1 MLDDAQQPQWPA
13 LIQDLV
19 RHYAVLW
26 HASDTCLP
34 WLGPPYSSGAQRAN
48 ERYLDNFLAA
58 VSAELTCAPQT
69 GAQQQQAMWAR
80 ISLAFRNVARA
91 ALEAD
96 ERALETLLG
105 CGFLEATT
113 EFARMA
119 RRFDPA
125 ITSEDIYQAGRN
137 VWTANFLQL
146 LLGIPVRVT
155 PAIFAYSM
163 LYPYSDN
170 YLDDP
175 TIPTATKLA
184 FNARFRTR
192 LAGEPLAPRDRHE
205 QIISDLVGIIE
216 GQFDRARYPQVF
228 ESLLAIHR
236 AQGKSLQQLRRR
248 IAPQQID
255 VLGISFE
262 KGGTSVL
269 ADGYLVAG
277 SLTAEQRECI
287 FGFGVLTQLMD
298 DLEDLPHNLA
308 DRFLTIFSQ
317 TARQRQLDTV
327 TNRTLHL
334 CARILMQLD
343 GLSAAD
349 LGPFKDLITRSV
361 NLLLIDS
368 VGRSAR
374 LYPRHYIR
382 ELETHSPFHFA
393 ALRQRRKQL
402 AVQQISLPRLIDLL
416 AGPAVASAGS

>member
-26 HASDTCLP
+26 HESDTCLP
-34 WLGPPYSSGAQRAN
+34 WLGPPYTSGAQRAN
-48 ERYLDNFLAA
+48 EKHLDHFLAA
-58 VSAELTCAPQT
+58 VSAELTCAPQN
-69 GAQQQQAMWAR
+69 GAQQQAMWAR

-91 ALEAD
+91 ALQAD

-119 RRFDPA
+119 RRFDLA
-125 ITSEDIYQAGRN
+125 ITSEDIYQAARN

-163 LYPYSDN
+163 LYPYTDK

-175 TIPTATKLA
+175 AIPTAAKLS
-184 FNARFRTR
+184 FNPRFRTR

-236 AQGKSLQQLRRR
+236 AQGKSLQQLRRSP
-248 IAPQQID
+248 APQQID

-277 SLTAEQRECI
+277 SLTTEQRECI

-317 TARQRQLDTV
+317 TAGQRPLDTV

-382 ELETHSPFHFA
+382 ELETHSPFRFA

-416 AGPAVASAGS
+416 AAPAGASAGS

>member
-1 MLDDAQQPQWPA
+1 M
-13 LIQDLV
+13 IQDLV

-26 HASDTCLP
+26 HESDTCLP
-34 WLGPPYSSGAQRAN
+34 WLGPPYTSGAQRAN
-48 ERYLDNFLAA
+48 ERHLDHFLAA

-69 GAQQQQAMWAR
+69 RAQQQAMWAR

-146 LLGIPVRVT
+146 LLGIPVHVT

-175 TIPTATKLA
+175 AIPTATKLA
-184 FNARFRTR
+184 FNARIRTR
-192 LAGEPLAPRDRHE
+192 LAGEPLAPRERHE

-236 AQGKSLQQLRRR
+236 AQGKSLQQLRRNPG
-248 IAPQQID
+248 AQQID

-298 DLEDLPHNLA
+298 DLEDLPHNLT

-317 TARQRQLDTV
+317 TARQRPLDTI

-334 CARILMQLD
+334 CDRILMQLD
-343 GLSAAD
+343 GLSSAD

-368 VGRSAR
+368 AGRSAR

-382 ELETHSPFHFA
+382 ELETHSPFSFA

-402 AVQQISLPRLIDLL
+402 AGQQISLPRLIDLL
-416 AGPAVASAGS
+416 AAPTVASAGS

>member
-1 MLDDAQQPQWPA
+1 MLDHAQQPHWPA
-13 LIQDLV
+13 MIQDLV

-26 HASDTCLP
+26 HESDTCLP
-34 WLGPPYSSGAQRAN
+34 KLGPPYSSAAQQAN
-48 ERYLDNFLAA
+48 QRHLDHFLAA
-58 VSAELTCAPQT
+58 VSAELTSTLQT
-69 GAQQQQAMWAR
+69 EAQQQAMRAR
-80 ISLAFRNVARA
+80 IELAFCNVARA
-91 ALEAD
+91 ALKAD
-96 ERALETLLG
+96 ERAVATLLR

-125 ITSEDIYQAGRN
+125 ITSEDIYQASRN

-175 TIPTATKLA
+175 AISTATKLA
-184 FNARFRTR
+184 FNTRFRTR
-192 LAGEPLAPRDRHE
+192 LAGELFAPRDRHE

-236 AQGKSLQQLRRR
+236 AQGKSMQQLRRNAAR
-248 IAPQQID
+248 QPID
-255 VLGISFE
+255 VLEISFE
-262 KGGTSVL
+262 KGGASVL

-277 SLTAEQRECI
+277 SLTAEQRESI
-287 FGFGVLTQLMD
+287 FGLGVLTQLMD
-298 DLEDLPHNLA
+298 DLEDLPYNLA

-317 TARQRQLDTV
+317 TARQRPLDQV
-327 TNRTLHL
+327 TNRTLQL

-343 GLSAAD
+343 GLCSAD
-349 LGPFKDLITRSV
+349 LGTFKDLITKSV

-368 VGRSAR
+368 AGRSAR
-374 LYPRHYIR
+374 LYPRHYLR
-382 ELETHSPFHFA
+382 ELETHSPFRFA

-402 AVQQISLPRLIDLL
+402 AGQQISLPRLIDLL
-416 AGPAVASAGS
+416 ADPAGASARS

>member
-1 MLDDAQQPQWPA
+1 M
-13 LIQDLV
+13 IQDLV
-19 RHYAVLW
+19 RHYVVLW
-26 HASDTCLP
+26 HESDTRLP
-34 WLGPPYSSGAQRAN
+34 WLGPPYTSGAQRSN
-48 ERYLDNFLAA
+48 ERRLDHFLAA
-58 VSAELTCAPQT
+58 VFAELTCAPQT
-69 GAQQQQAMWAR
+69 ESQQQAMWAR
-80 ISLAFRNVARA
+80 IGLAFRNVARA

-96 ERALETLLG
+96 ERALDTLLG

-175 TIPTATKLA
+175 AIPTATKLA

-192 LAGEPLAPRDRHE
+192 LAGEPIAPRDRHE

-236 AQGKSLQQLRRR
+236 AQGKSLQQLRRDP
-248 IAPQQID
+248 APQQID

-269 ADGYLVAG
+269 ADGYLVSG
-277 SLTAEQRECI
+277 SLTAAQRECI

-317 TARQRQLDTV
+317 TARQRPLDTV

-334 CARILMQLD
+334 CARILVQLD

-349 LGPFKDLITRSV
+349 LGPFKDLMTRSV
-361 NLLLIDS
+361 NLLFIDS
-368 VGRSAR
+368 ASRSAR
-374 LYPRHYIR
+374 LYSRHYLR
-382 ELETHSPFHFA
+382 ELETHSPFRFA
-393 ALRQRRKQL
+393 ALHQRRKQL
-402 AVQQISLPRLIDLL
+402 ARQQISLPRLIDLL
-416 AGPAVASAGS
+416 AAPAVASARS

>member
-1 MLDDAQQPQWPA
+1 M
-13 LIQDLV
+13 IQDLV
-19 RHYAVLW
+19 GHYVVLW

-34 WLGPPYSSGAQRAN
+34 SLGPPYTTGAQRAN
-48 ERYLDNFLAA
+48 ERHLDHFLAT
-58 VSAELTCAPQT
+58 VSAELACAPQT
-69 GAQQQQAMWAR
+69 AAQQQAMWAR
-80 ISLAFRNVARA
+80 ISFAFRNIARVT
-91 ALEAD
+91 LEAD

-125 ITSEDIYQAGRN
+125 IPSADIYQAARN

-175 TIPTATKLA
+175 AIPIATKLA
-184 FNARFRTR
+184 FNARFRAR
-192 LAGEPLAPRDRHE
+192 LAGEALTPRDRHE
-205 QIISDLVGIIE
+205 QKISDLVGMIE

-228 ESLLAIHR
+228 ESLLAIHH
-236 AQGKSLQQLRRR
+236 AQGKSLQQLRRNA
-248 IAPQQID
+248 APQPID

-287 FGFGVLTQLMD
+287 FGLGVLTQLID

-308 DRFLTIFSQ
+308 AQFLTIFSQ
-317 TARQRQLDTV
+317 TARQRPLDTV

-343 GLSAAD
+343 DLSAAE
-349 LGPFKDLITRSV
+349 LGPFKDMITKSV

-368 VGRSAR
+368 AGRSAR
-374 LYPRHYIR
+374 HYPRHYIR
-382 ELETHSPFHFA
+382 ELETHSPFRFA

-402 AVQQISLPRLIDLL
+402 TGQQIALPGLIDQL
-416 AGPAVASAGS
+416 AAPAVASARS